1 MERLKEA
8 TNPYCQNIL
17 IVDDDQATSTFLRHF
32 FQEKGYSAKAVNSA
46 EAAADVATFQPDAI
60 VIDERVP
67 EADGHNTLT
76 KIRMHSD
83 APVLL
88 LTALTSAKSTANASN
103 LAGNDY
109 MRRLLYSDELLIRLS
124 ALLEERQELAAEQP
138 NIERSGAVLFRQPAV
153 SVVIPA
159 FNEETGLP
167 LVLQAVCGVLDET
180 YEVIVVDDGS
190 SDQTASVAKAFPCR
204 LIQHPHNR
212 GKGAALRTGLQQAR
226 GKYVIFLD
234 ADNTYPAEAI
244 PALAQ
249 LLQHN
254 DLVRGA
260 RILNKENI
268 PLLNRM
274 GNHLFDAVVRFA
286 NIADGGDI
294 LSGMYGGQ
302 RDKLLALNLNSEKFD
317 IEAEICI
324 KAKAHKFKC
333 ATMPIR
339 YDKRVGET
347 KLNALHD
354 GMRILSRIVKVSL
367 SISPLWL
374 LIQRMLHLADTVRR
388 IERLEEHPDYS
399 PNEVR

>member
-8 TNPYCQNIL
+8 TNSYCQNIL
-17 IVDDDQATSTFLRHF
+17 IVDDDQATSTFLRRF

-46 EAAADVATFQPDAI
+46 EAAADVAAFQPDAV
-60 VIDERVP
+60 VIDERMP
-67 EADGHNTLT
+67 EPDGHDTLT

-83 APVLL
+83 APVLFL
-88 LTALTSAKSTANASN
+88 PAMTSVKSAANASN
-103 LAGNDY
+103 LVGSDC
-109 MRRLLYSDELLIRLS
+109 MRRPFYPDELLTRLS
-124 ALLEERQELAAEQP
+124 ALLKERQELAAEQP
-138 NIERSGAVLFRQPAV
+138 NVERSGAAPFRQPAA

-159 FNEETGLP
+159 FNEEAGLP
-167 LVLQAVCGVLDET
+167 LVLQAVCSVLDET
-180 YEVIVVDDGS
+180 YEIIVVDDGS
-190 SDQTASVAKAFPCR
+190 SDQTASVAKMFPCR

-226 GKYVIFLD
+226 GKHVIFLD

-249 LLQHN
+249 LLQHS
-254 DLVRGA
+254 DLARGVRV
-260 RILNKENI
+260 LNKENI

-274 GNHLFDAVVRFA
+274 GNHLFDAFVRFA

-302 RDKLLALNLNSEKFD
+302 RDKLLALDLNSEKFD
-317 IEAEICI
+317 IEAEICV
-324 KAKAHKFKC
+324 KAKARKFKC

-339 YDKRVGET
+339 YAKRVGET

-354 GMRILSRIVKVSL
+354 GMRILSRIVKLSL

-374 LIQRMLHLADTVRR
+374 FMQRMLHLAYTVRR
-388 IERLEEHPDYS
+388 IERLEEHADYS